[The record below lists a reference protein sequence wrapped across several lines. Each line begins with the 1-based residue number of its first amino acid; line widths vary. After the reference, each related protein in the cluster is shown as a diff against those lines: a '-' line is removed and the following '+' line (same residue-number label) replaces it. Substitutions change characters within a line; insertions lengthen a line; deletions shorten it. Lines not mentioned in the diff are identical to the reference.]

1 MGQISINLTDNDKLT
16 LKKEAKKQ
24 KKSLSEFCRERI
36 LNPHKQIP
44 SEKSTD
50 FIHSAD
56 IDKKL
61 TTLNKNLIVLFNEI
75 KVLQQNQLEM
85 RKQVYYNSSY
95 LYFLTHELFADNPE
109 IAHKID
115 EKIKQVLPDF
125 PKFAI
130 TYSVTENEEGSRVN
144 QQKMQKSLKDYDE
157 MFGTNSDLSRIQTYN
172 ENLNQRLARK
182 IKISQ
187 RSWIMQRVFQ
197 CRVC

>member
-1 MGQISINLTDNDKLT
+1 MGQISINLTDNDKLS

-36 LNPHKQIP
+36 LNSHKQIH
-44 SEKSTD
+44 SENSTD

-75 KVLQQNQLEM
+75 KALQQNQLEI

-115 EKIKQVLPDF
+115 EKIK
-125 PKFAI
+125 
-130 TYSVTENEEGSRVN
+130 
-144 QQKMQKSLKDYDE
+144 
-157 MFGTNSDLSRIQTYN
+157 
-172 ENLNQRLARK
+172 NLNFNYDNSSTDK
-182 IKISQ
+182 NIK
-187 RSWIMQRVFQ
+187 
-197 CRVC
+197 

>member
-44 SEKSTD
+44 SEKSTN

-75 KVLQQNQLEM
+75 KALQQNQLEI
-85 RKQVYYNSSY
+85 RKHVYYNSSY

-115 EKIKQVLPDF
+115 EKIK
-125 PKFAI
+125 
-130 TYSVTENEEGSRVN
+130 
-144 QQKMQKSLKDYDE
+144 
-157 MFGTNSDLSRIQTYN
+157 
-172 ENLNQRLARK
+172 NLNFNYNNSSTDK
-182 IKISQ
+182 NIK
-187 RSWIMQRVFQ
+187 
-197 CRVC
+197 